1 MEISPKLWLFFY
13 RVVLKGVNSI
23 GNTKNLMKKLKQPNS
38 LFLQGKSPPRVPLFG
53 AKMWG
58 KPFFTEPPWKIL
70 HWVFRSNFFWESLC
84 IYRTQEKILRK
95 KVNVK
100 FFTVDPY
107 RSPTHFLDFFFC
119 WCLGFFGQEFMIFSF
134 LKKKWLKLTEF
145 LIMSPIFSPFPLFW
159 IFKKIV

>member
-1 MEISPKLWLFFY
+1 MGIQKIRWKSSNGQIHCFCK
-13 RVVLKGVNSI
+13 
-23 GNTKNLMKKLKQPNS
+23 
-38 LFLQGKSPPRVPLFG
+38 GKSPLRAPLFG

-119 WCLGFFGQEFMIFSF
+119 WCLGFFGQEFMIITFSKKTVIQIYVVPDLVNNF
-134 LKKKWLKLTEF
+134 WPISLLWILKNG
-145 LIMSPIFSPFPLFW
+145 LI
-159 IFKKIV
+159 

>member
-1 MEISPKLWLFFY
+1 MKI
-13 RVVLKGVNSI
+13 VLGIQKIWWKNSNGQI
-23 GNTKNLMKKLKQPNS
+23 HCFCK
-38 LFLQGKSPPRVPLFG
+38 GKSPFRAPLFG

-58 KPFFTEPPWKIL
+58 KPFLTEPPWKIL

>member
-1 MEISPKLWLFFY
+1 MGIQKIRWKSSNGQIHCFCK
-13 RVVLKGVNSI
+13 
-23 GNTKNLMKKLKQPNS
+23 
-38 LFLQGKSPPRVPLFG
+38 GKSPLRAPLFG

-58 KPFFTEPPWKIL
+58 KFFFTEPPWKIL

-84 IYRTQEKILRK
+84 IYRTQEKILRQ

-159 IFKKIV
+159 IFKKNV